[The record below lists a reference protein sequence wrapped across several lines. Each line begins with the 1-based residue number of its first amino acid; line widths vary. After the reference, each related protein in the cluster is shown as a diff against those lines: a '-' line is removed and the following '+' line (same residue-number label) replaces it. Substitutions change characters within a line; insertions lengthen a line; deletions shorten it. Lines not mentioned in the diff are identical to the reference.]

1 MLPIRRLTKQTKT
14 DMKHFTLAELTY
26 SDTAQARGINNQPNR
41 AQSDSLV
48 ALTENVLDPLRER
61 YGRPIQVN
69 SGFRGSALNRAVGGA
84 ATSQHLKG
92 EAADITV
99 GSRSGNKQLFDI
111 IRKELDFD
119 QLINEQNYSWVHVSY
134 RADGRNRE
142 QVLNL

>member
-1 MLPIRRLTKQTKT
+1 
-14 DMKHFTLAELTY
+14 MKHFTLAELTY

>member
-1 MLPIRRLTKQTKT
+1 
-14 DMKHFTLAELTY
+14 MKHFTLAELTY
-26 SDTAQARGINNQPNR
+26 SDTAQAKRINNQPNR

-61 YGRPIQVN
+61 CGRPILVN
-69 SGFRGSALNRAVGGA
+69 SGFRGPALNRAVGGA

-134 RADGRNRE
+134 RADGRNRK

>member
-1 MLPIRRLTKQTKT
+1 
-14 DMKHFTLAELTY
+14 MKHFTLAELTY
-26 SDTAQARGINNQPNR
+26 SDTAQARRINNQPNR